1 MISQELRDKIK
12 ADIGKNVKYSS
23 TIVARLK
30 ENNIK
35 NSKGEPYKN
44 QDVVN
49 VFNGEREIM
58 DIEMEI
64 LDWYDE
70 MLEKKKKLAER
81 KAKYNQDSAA

>member
-1 MISQELRDKIK
+1 MISQKLRDKIK
-12 ADIGKNVKYSS
+12 ADIGKNVKYSP

-30 ENNIK
+30 DKQIK
-35 NSKGEPYKN
+35 NSKGEPYRN

-49 VFNGEREIM
+49 VFNGEREIV

-81 KAKYNQDSAA
+81 KAKYSQEPAA